1 MSQPSWLRS
10 FGHAWRGLLVCF
22 RSERSFRFQ
31 VAAALVV
38 TAAMFV
44 FPLTR
49 NERLILLV
57 VIASVLVLE
66 LLNSSVERLVDI
78 FKPRLDEYAKE
89 VKDLMAGAVLL
100 ASLFALVIG
109 ALIFVPP
116 IWTSLTLL
124 AL

>member
-22 RSERSFRFQ
+22 RGERSFRVQ
-31 VAAALVV
+31 VAVALAV
-38 TAAMFV
+38 TASMFI

-57 VIASVLVLE
+57 VIAWVLVLE
-66 LLNSSVERLVDI
+66 LMNSSVERLVDI

-109 ALIFVPP
+109 AMIFVPQ
-116 IWTSLTLL
+116 IWKSLTLL